1 MRPRTSLVLCVF
13 LLSLIGAGTI
23 SASAN
28 TLRTGTI
35 LHIRTLQPILVD
47 RDHPGTSI
55 RAIVDR
61 PVRSGR
67 RVIIPSGA
75 RATVEV
81 VDRST
86 NRRRV
91 DLRVRS
97 VRFDGMHNNISTN
110 EVRLGSSGG
119 RAPRGLVGAGIGGV
133 VGGMLGGGAGAAAGA
148 TTGAALG
155 LVSAGRGRTQ
165 LSVPAHTQLQFRVN
179 RTTRLGR

>member
-1 MRPRTSLVLCVF
+1 MRPRTSLVLF
-13 LLSLIGAGTI
+13 AFFLSLVGAGTI

-55 RAIVDR
+55 RAVVDR
-61 PVRSGR
+61 PVRSGG

-75 RATVEV
+75 RATLEV
-81 VDRST
+81 ADRST

-91 DLRVRS
+91 DLVVRS
-97 VRFDGMHNNISTN
+97 IRFDGMVNNVSTN
-110 EVRLGSSGG
+110 EVRLGSSVG
-119 RAPRGLVGAGIGGV
+119 RGPRGLVGAGLGGV
-133 VGGMLGGGAGAAAGA
+133 VGGMVGGGTGAAVGA
-148 TTGAALG
+148 TTGAAIG
-155 LVSAGRGRTQ
+155 IVSAGRGRTQ

-179 RTTRLGR
+179 RTTRLAR

>member
-1 MRPRTSLVLCVF
+1 MRPRTSFVLIVF
-13 LLSLIGAGTI
+13 FLSLVGAGI

-35 LHIRTLQPILVD
+35 LHIRTLQPILAD

-55 RAIVDR
+55 RAVVDR

-75 RATVEV
+75 RATLEV
-81 VDRST
+81 ADRST

-97 VRFDGMHNNISTN
+97 IRFDGMRNDISTN
-110 EVRLGSSGG
+110 EVRLGSSVG
-119 RAPRGLVGAGIGGV
+119 RGPRGLR
-133 VGGMLGGGAGAAAGA
+133 
-148 TTGAALG
+148 
-155 LVSAGRGRTQ
+155 SEE
-165 LSVPAHTQLQFRVN
+165 HT
-179 RTTRLGR
+179 

>member
-1 MRPRTSLVLCVF
+1 MRSTTLSWRAAVSALVRRGRSKEISRCREQATKKRRGDAMRPRTSFVLFVF

-35 LHIRTLQPILVD
+35 LHVRTLQPIFAD

-55 RAIVDR
+55 RAVVDR

-67 RVIIPSGA
+67 TVIIPSGA

-91 DLRVRS
+91 GLGVRA
-97 VRFDGMHNNISTN
+97 VRF
-110 EVRLGSSGG
+110 EG
-119 RAPRGLVGAGIGGV
+119 R
-133 VGGMLGGGAGAAAGA
+133 
-148 TTGAALG
+148 
-155 LVSAGRGRTQ
+155 
-165 LSVPAHTQLQFRVN
+165 HEHH
-179 RTTRLGR
+179 